1 MSYTTQKI
9 IENLKAMNIM
19 NNNFTE
25 KEIDTFIFCFLL
37 IGYLEKNIQTTIYY
51 ALLQSQKNKA
61 KYPALIDLLLKEDT
75 FGQKID
81 IFKFVI
87 KQTKSWEHM
96 KDFIKFCE
104 RINYGIRNSL
114 FHFKLNELKYNDLDV
129 SKVETQNKIMFDLV
143 RAEVK
148 AKKHIEEHIINK
160 KPDTT
165 PKQKP

>member
-1 MSYTTQKI
+1 MPYITQEI
-9 IENLKAMNIM
+9 IENLKKMNLITG
-19 NNNFTE
+19 NFTQA
-25 KEIDTFIFCFLL
+25 EIDTFIFSFLL
-37 IGYLEKNIQTTIYY
+37 IGYLEKNIQKTIYE
-51 ALLQSQKNKA
+51 ALLESQRSEA
-61 KYPALIDLLLKEDT
+61 KYPALVDLLLKEDT

-81 IFKFVI
+81 IFRFVI

-96 KDFIKFCE
+96 KDFINFCE

-129 SKVETQNKIMFDLV
+129 SKVETQNEIMLDLV

-160 KPDTT
+160 KSDTT
-165 PKQKP
+165 PK